1 MKPTGNQSGVTPS
14 SAKPSKAEA
23 KSGTRSSKPRNSKST
38 RPLNTDNL
46 LTTCEATPRLQAFT
60 SAIGAAG
67 LQDLLNG
74 KGPLTIFAP
83 TDLAFSKMPGD
94 ELAQLL
100 NDPAR
105 VAKMVRHHVVTGRV
119 AAPRAS
125 MPRTATPQFGD
136 ELQLTANDGEYQV
149 DHARIVRTNIRASNG
164 VIHAI
169 DTVLDPG

>member
-1 MKPTGNQSGVTPS
+1 MKPTGKETGV
-14 SAKPSKAEA
+14 KPSKAELQ
-23 KSGTRSSKPRNSKST
+23 SGTRASKPRNGKST
-38 RPLNTDNL
+38 RPPNAENL
-46 LTTCEATPRLQAFT
+46 LTMCESTPRLQAFT

-83 TDLAFSKMPGD
+83 TDVAFSKMPGD
-94 ELAQLL
+94 ELDQLL

-105 VAKMVRHHVVTGRV
+105 VAEMVRHHVVTGRV

-125 MPRTATPQFGD
+125 MPRTAMPQFGD

-149 DHARIVRTNIRASNG
+149 NHARIVRTNIRASNG